1 MDFSASL
8 WACSWGLTD
17 LRTWGM
23 FWFSDPGSSLG
34 ETGMEAIYWYHSDC
48 HRLRNKRISCVTQE
62 GIFPSHLPQITSPTP
77 HPHTYTSEFPSGSS
91 GKGWFSSLPAQETRK
106 HGRGS
111 PSWQHPVGKLAAS
124 RKARLLGGQL
134 PVCPTVR
141 STRPGARYPGKTQT
155 STSRGFH
162 GAQDQSSATKMMA
175 NSDLEKK
182 WKDEEPSM
190 CYNSWNRH

>member
-1 MDFSASL
+1 
-8 WACSWGLTD
+8 
-17 LRTWGM
+17 
-23 FWFSDPGSSLG
+23 
-34 ETGMEAIYWYHSDC
+34 MEAIYWYHSDC

-111 PSWQHPVGKLAAS
+111 PSDSIHGQAGRQQESTAAGWAAAS
-124 RKARLLGGQL
+124 LSHRAG
-134 PVCPTVR
+134 
-141 STRPGARYPGKTQT
+141 STRPGARHPGKTQT

-175 NSDLEKK
+175 NSDLERK
-182 WKDEEPSM
+182 
-190 CYNSWNRH
+190 